1 MKNYK
6 KVSRK
11 YKKKYKKLKH
21 KYENCKTENNIFEST
36 AQKEITDSQIF
47 IISYDKEYKDNE
59 NDKKAKDDKWHKIY
73 EKVLSVIKY
82 FGNLFVISLLTY
94 FITENKIA
102 TGMPY
107 ILILCCVILI
117 IEIGGSALINKGENN
132 YIKYYTATI
141 IDFSQSFFTA
151 IVVSIILYVNGSKN
165 TKTYAG
171 ENIPITV
178 SLGYI
183 IILLVCLFAVTYILL
198 KIIDYLEKSK

>member
-6 KVSRK
+6 KVSKK

-21 KYENCKTENNIFEST
+21 KYENCKIEKNIIEGTS
-36 AQKEITDSQIF
+36 QKDITDSHIF

-59 NDKKAKDDKWHKIY
+59 NGKKTKDDKLHKIY

-102 TGMPY
+102 TRMPY

-151 IVVSIILYVNGSKN
+151 IVVFIILYVNGSKM
-165 TKTYAG
+165 TETYAL
-171 ENIPITV
+171 ENAPLIV
-178 SLGYI
+178 SVWYI
-183 IILLVCLFAVTYILL
+183 IILLFAVTYILL
-198 KIIDYLEKSK
+198 KIIDYVEKSK